1 MAEQTNPRVLL
12 STSHGDMTIELDAV
26 KAPASTKN
34 FLSYVS
40 SGFYNGTIF
49 HRVISNF
56 MVQGGGFAADMSQK
70 TTEPPIAN
78 EATNGLRNERGT
90 LAMARTSNP
99 ESATSQFFINLVDN
113 KFLNHTAQTPQ
124 GWGYAV
130 FGKVTDGMA
139 VVDAI
144 AQVRTGSS
152 GSHADVP
159 VEPVIINSASL
170 LE

>member
-1 MAEQTNPRVLL
+1 MTEQTNPRVLL
-12 STSHGDMTIELDAV
+12 STSQGDITIELDAA

-40 SGFYNGTIF
+40 SGFYDGTIF

-70 TTEPPIAN
+70 PTEAPIAN

-139 VVDAI
+139 VVDGI

-152 GSHADVP
+152 GPHADVP

>member
-1 MAEQTNPRVLL
+1 
-12 STSHGDMTIELDAV
+12 
-26 KAPASTKN
+26 
-34 FLSYVS
+34 
-40 SGFYNGTIF
+40 
-49 HRVISNF
+49 
-56 MVQGGGFAADMSQK
+56 VQGGGFAADMSQK